1 MAIIKKENA
10 AADVSNLTTAG
21 TNGGK
26 PIYPQEDNTTLV
38 ALMEDH
44 LETVKELER
53 YRTKFDLLRDYLKYH
68 FVDDPMVR
76 IIAGDLE

>member
-1 MAIIKKENA
+1 MIIKKNA
-10 AADVSNLTTAG
+10 TAEG
-21 TNGGK
+21 LGDDSAMAISGGK
-26 PIYPQEDNTTLV
+26 TTYHDNDYTTFV

-44 LETVKELER
+44 LETVRELER
-53 YRTKFDLLRDYLKYH
+53 YRTKFEMLHKYLEYH